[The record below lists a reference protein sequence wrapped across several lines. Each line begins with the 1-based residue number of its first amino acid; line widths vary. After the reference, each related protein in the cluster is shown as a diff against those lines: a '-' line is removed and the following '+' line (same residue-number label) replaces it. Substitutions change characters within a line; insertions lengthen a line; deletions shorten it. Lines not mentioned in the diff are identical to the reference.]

1 MTRAGT
7 ALRLVAP
14 KVLQFAFVVW
24 ATYTVTFLLV
34 RVLPGDPVLAALA
47 VQSGDATTVDPEQLA
62 ALREQAGLDGSL
74 LEQYLA
80 QLGAL
85 LTGDLGTSL
94 ATGRTVVDM
103 ISGVVPGSLAV
114 AGLALVI
121 GVLTSVV
128 LAFLASIAPWRW
140 LRDLLVQ
147 LPPLGVAVPAFVTG
161 LILISVFSFS
171 LGLLPASGSR
181 SGDSV
186 ILPAI
191 TLAFPVGAIFFQVFI
206 TAIREAEASGYV
218 FTAEAKGLG
227 RAAVF
232 GRHVLR
238 NALLPS
244 VTSIGLLIGYL
255 AGGTAVVETVFS
267 REGIGRLVV
276 SAVLARDVSVIQGVI
291 IVVAVVYAL
300 AALLVDL
307 SYPLID
313 PRLRPGKAA
322 PKPAAPSTF
331 SIAPTS
337 STAAESPTSV
347 GVSRDAPTEVGNST
361 SGRADARPAQEGDA
375 R

>member
-7 ALRLVAP
+7 ALRLVGP

-62 ALREQAGLDGSL
+62 ALREAAGLDGSL
-74 LEQYLA
+74 LEQYLG

-94 ATGRTVVDM
+94 ATGRPVVDM
-103 ISGVVPGSLAV
+103 IAGVVPGSLAV

-121 GVLTSVV
+121 GVGTSVV

-206 TAIREAEASGYV
+206 TAIREAESSGYV

-227 RAAVF
+227 RVAVF

-322 PKPAAPSTF
+322 PKAATPSTF
-331 SIAPTS
+331 SIDP
-337 STAAESPTSV
+337 E
-347 GVSRDAPTEVGNST
+347 
-361 SGRADARPAQEGDA
+361 ADALSAGTQDPQNGAA
-375 R
+375 K

>member
-1 MTRAGT
+1 MLARI
-7 ALRLVAP
+7 AP

-62 ALREQAGLDGSL
+62 ALREQAGLDGTL
-74 LEQYLA
+74 LQQYLG
-80 QLGAL
+80 QLAGL

-94 ATGRTVVDM
+94 ATGRAVGDM
-103 ISGVVPGSLAV
+103 IVDVVPGTLAV
-114 AGLALVI
+114 AGLALVL
-121 GVLTSVV
+121 GVLTSLV

-140 LRDLLVQ
+140 LRDLIVQ

-161 LILISVFSFS
+161 LILISVFSFA
-171 LGLLPASGSR
+171 LGWLPASGSR
-181 SGDSV
+181 TPASV
-186 ILPAI
+186 VLPAV

-206 TAIREAEASGYV
+206 TAIREAQASGYV
-218 FTAEAKGLG
+218 LTAEAKGLS
-227 RAAVF
+227 RVRVF
-232 GRHVLR
+232 GGHVLR

-276 SAVLARDVSVIQGVI
+276 SAVLARDVAVIQGVI

-313 PRLRPGKAA
+313 PRLR
-322 PKPAAPSTF
+322 
-331 SIAPTS
+331 
-337 STAAESPTSV
+337 AERKV
-347 GVSRDAPTEVGNST
+347 
-361 SGRADARPAQEGDA
+361 RA
-375 R
+375 